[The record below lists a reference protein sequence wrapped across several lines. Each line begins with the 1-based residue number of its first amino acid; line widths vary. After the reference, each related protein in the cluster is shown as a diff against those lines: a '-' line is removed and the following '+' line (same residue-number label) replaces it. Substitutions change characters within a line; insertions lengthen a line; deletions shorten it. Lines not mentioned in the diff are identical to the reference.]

1 MFDHQDTNL
10 TIKQLRAK
18 QTPDARG
25 LADMLGEVQV
35 GPKVV
40 WRLEEELTGVAAD
53 PDLGDDVVVLL
64 VGVLAILVASVK
76 HI

>member
-10 TIKQLRAK
+10 TIEQLRAK
-18 QTPDARG
+18 QTPDARC

-40 WRLEEELTGVAAD
+40 WRLEVELTGVAAD
-53 PDLGDDVVVLL
+53 PDFGDDVVVLL
-64 VGVLAILVASVK
+64 VGVLAVLVASVK